1 MNIIDEISNELWE
14 EISTNYNN
22 EKYSKAVEDAF
33 FQLTKILRSS
43 TGDTDDGAKLVRKA
57 LSGDNPPILLNNQ
70 ITQSE
75 IDYQRGIMD
84 ITIGM
89 YTAIRN
95 PLIHEKLEFT
105 KEESDL
111 YLCIINYLIDRLQNA
126 SKSFDLVEI
135 LSQLK
140 DPMYVQ
146 TSKYS
151 KSLIDQIGKNRYL
164 EVLNTI
170 LNNINKIPFKNL
182 SSFLPLF
189 LNSALKKDEKVM
201 YRNIS
206 KKLGKSTEFSDHRI
220 LLTCIPP
227 AKWDMLDLSTRIR
240 IENIIKEDINNGLF
254 DKDSGETK
262 EFGALS
268 TWVEFEL
275 LNVFENKEEI
285 CEVLI
290 EKLRG
295 DNVYSVNYVNEYFL
309 GKLFEFEESMN
320 HREFINLIKEEF
332 KKEESDV
339 IEYLREFVEF
349 NEEHPWREIFKMEME
364 QSKIDFSP
372 IDLNDIL

>member
-1 MNIIDEISNELWE
+1 MNIIEEISNEMWE

-22 EKYSKAVEDAF
+22 GKYSKAVEDAF
-33 FQLTKILRSS
+33 FQLTKLLRSV
-43 TGDTDDGAKLVRKA
+43 TGDTDDGAKLVRRA
-57 LSGDNPPILLNNQ
+57 LSGDTPPILLNNQ

-75 IDYQRGIMD
+75 IDYQKGI
-84 ITIGM
+84 IEIAVGM

-111 YLCIINYLIDRLQNA
+111 YLCIINYLVDRFQNA
-126 SKSFDLVEI
+126 SRTFDLEEI
-135 LSQLK
+135 LSQLQ

-146 TSKYS
+146 TSEYS
-151 KSLIDQIGKNRYL
+151 KSLIEQISKNRYI

-170 LNNINKIPFKNL
+170 LDNIDEVPFKNIK
-182 SSFLPLF
+182 SFLPLF
-189 LNSALKKDEKVM
+189 LNSSLKKDEKIV
-201 YRNIS
+201 YKNIS
-206 KKLGKSTEFSDHRI
+206 KKLGKSTEFTDHRI

-227 AKWDMLDLSTRIR
+227 SKWNMLDVSTRIR
-240 IENIIKEDINNGLF
+240 IEHFIKNDIEKGLY
-254 DKDSGETK
+254 DKEINKTIK
-262 EFGALS
+262 FGALS
-268 TWVEFEL
+268 TWIEFEL

-285 CEVLI
+285 CKVLI

-295 DNVYSVNYVNEYFL
+295 DNVFSVNYVNEYFL

-349 NEEHPWREIFKMEME
+349 NEEHPWREIFKVEME